1 MSLMMAS
8 VCYTF
13 AHVRCPW
20 RNKQMNIVY
29 VVVYDKLLLYAIRS
43 RVRFCRQ
50 QRLSLNRM
58 TEWQFQIVITAQG
71 VIIEKFWQMFPWLF
85 KKAFYFSFRLNYTT
99 LEYTQAGQKNKQ
111 NPPLTRPSF
120 PLIRRPQN

>member
-1 MSLMMAS
+1 
-8 VCYTF
+8 
-13 AHVRCPW
+13 
-20 RNKQMNIVY
+20 MNIVY

-111 NPPLTRPSF
+111 ILKSTADPSVISINPTTTK
-120 PLIRRPQN
+120 LIKFWF